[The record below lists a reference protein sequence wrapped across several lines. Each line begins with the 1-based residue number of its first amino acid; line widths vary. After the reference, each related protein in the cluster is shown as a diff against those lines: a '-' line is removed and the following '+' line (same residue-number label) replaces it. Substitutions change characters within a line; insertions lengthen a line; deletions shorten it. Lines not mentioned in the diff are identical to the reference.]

1 MREQVQSQIG
11 VGCIDWRCLQV
22 SDFGADGAYV
32 DTANF
37 IDMNRGF
44 ESGHV
49 HRLCAERWFWVPRI
63 QQGVAAEGGK
73 AESTRRS

>member
-37 IDMNRGF
+37 ICCGVVLVLLEIVNTLAALLFSCSRPAVPENR
-44 ESGHV
+44 
-49 HRLCAERWFWVPRI
+49 
-63 QQGVAAEGGK
+63 
-73 AESTRRS
+73 